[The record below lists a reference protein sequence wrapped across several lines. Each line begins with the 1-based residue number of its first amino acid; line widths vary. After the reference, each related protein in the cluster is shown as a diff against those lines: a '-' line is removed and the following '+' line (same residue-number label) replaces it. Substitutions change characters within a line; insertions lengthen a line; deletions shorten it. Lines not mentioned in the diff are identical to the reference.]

1 MRQLAAVRSLAK
13 QPLAAELLMSKKTKI
28 EHTPLTEMEQFK
40 SLTREQLLS
49 LVTLPE
55 DLKLG
60 VIGKYHMRV
69 EASKTKNTFGTP
81 NWPYRD
87 LTIKVGPYR
96 PKTKRGIFDRIQ
108 QAVMLFGDEGLTGEQ
123 LARFIFNNLP
133 MTDQRSPYTEGRP
146 CVPWIEDYIAG
157 AIAEK
162 SQYLIA
168 VDSQGVI
175 VNPKKKETKKAA

>member
-1 MRQLAAVRSLAK
+1 
-13 QPLAAELLMSKKTKI
+13 MSKKSRI

-55 DLKLG
+55 DLKMG

-69 EASKTKNTFGTP
+69 EAAKTKNTFGTP